1 MSGYTK
7 VLKNEST
14 TVNFF
19 FFLINGKKKKKI
31 QQGTVENKNDSV
43 KTKLSVW
50 RWEQHRKMSN
60 AEIVLQE
67 LFKKMKNGGI
77 GIFKLPL

>member
-19 FFLINGKKKKKI
+19 FFLINGKKKKI